1 MFKLRTFQLSTLLIF
16 LSFFGK
22 AQVDVIYHDLVWS
35 DEFSGTGAVDASK
48 WFHQT
53 QLPTGTSW
61 YNGEL
66 QHYTD
71 LLENSNT
78 TDGILNIVAKKK
90 SFTDQGITKNYTSA
104 RLNSKFPFTYG
115 RVDIRAKVPIDKGT
129 WPALWLL
136 GKNIQEPGGFYNQD
150 FGNTSWPA
158 CGEIDM
164 MEYGIFGNQPANFI
178 QSTLHTPSS
187 SGNSVNHGSTIADSN
202 IESNFHIYSLNWS
215 PNQISF
221 LLDGQVY
228 YTYNPSVKN
237 AQTWPFDKEQFLLLN
252 IAMGGVAGTIADSFS
267 ETSMQIDYVRVYQ
280 NITPDTESPTSFTA
294 NLGTIQNKSIELL
307 LNGQDNF
314 GTLNYKIT
322 YNGTTVNAN
331 GASGVVKS
339 VIINNLTPD
348 TTYTFEIS
356 ATDSTGNSAPNNPI
370 SLTAKTTNTIS
381 NSCSGESTEAIQ
393 GSFTAGYSYLFETT
407 GTDVKF
413 TFQLLDTDKT
423 GVIAYLWRETPF
435 QETPMTD
442 LGNKT
447 FTKTISGQT
456 VGSTIRYA
464 VKFAFAGG
472 LSVTKYFSYVVG
484 SNCGLGTSNISKDQV
499 KIYPNPVQNILHLD
513 FENNNNEV
521 SLLDVSGKIILTK
534 DCGKNTTI
542 DLSKNPQGVYYL
554 LIKNAVETKTVKVI
568 KK

>member
-1 MFKLRTFQLSTLLIF
+1 MFKIKTFTLSVLFIF
-16 LSFFGK
+16 VSFIGK

-35 DEFSGTGAVDASK
+35 DEFSGTGAVNDSK

-66 QHYTD
+66 QHYTN
-71 LLENSNT
+71 LLENSNI

-115 RVDIRAKVPIDKGT
+115 RVDIRAKVPVDKGT

-136 GKNIQEPGGFYNQD
+136 GKNVQEPGGFYNQD
-150 FGNTSWPA
+150 FGTSAWPA
-158 CGEIDM
+158 CGELDM
-164 MEYGIFGNQPANFI
+164 MEYGIFGGQPANYI
-178 QSTLHTPSS
+178 QSTIHTPSS

-202 IESNFHIYSLNWS
+202 IESNFHIYSMNWS

-237 AQTWPFDKEQFLLLN
+237 AQTWPFDKEQFLLMN
-252 IAMGGVAGTIADSFS
+252 IAMGGVAGAINSNFS
-267 ETSMQIDYVRVYQ
+267 ETTMQIDYVRIYQ
-280 NITPDTESPTSFTA
+280 NITPDTEAPTSFTA
-294 NLGTIQNKSIELL
+294 DLGTIQNKSVELL

-314 GTLNYKIT
+314 GTLNYKII
-322 YNGTTVNAN
+322 YNGQTINTN
-331 GASGVVKS
+331 GTSGVQKS

-348 TTYTFEIS
+348 TTYNFQIS
-356 ATDSTGNSAPNNPI
+356 ATDAAGNQAVNNPI
-370 SLTAKTTNTIS
+370 GLTAKTTNIAN
-381 NSCSGESTEAIQ
+381 NSCSGESTDATQ
-393 GSFTAGYSYLFETT
+393 GGFTSGYSYLFETT
-407 GTDVKF
+407 GTDVKIN
-413 TFQLLDTDKT
+413 FQLLDPDKT
-423 GVIAYLWRETPF
+423 DVIAYLWRETPF

-456 VGSTIRYA
+456 VGATIRYA

-472 LSVTKYFSYVVG
+472 LSVTKYYSYIVG
-484 SNCGLGTSNISKDQV
+484 SNCGLSTSNILKDQV
-499 KIYPNPVQNILHLD
+499 KIYPNPVKNILHLD
-513 FENNNNEV
+513 FVEEINNIA
-521 SLLDVSGKIILTK
+521 LLDESGKLILRK
-534 DCGKNTTI
+534 IVGKTAI
-542 DLSKNPQGVYYL
+542 LDLSKNLKGVYYL
-554 LIKNAVETKTVKVI
+554 EVKNSGKTNTLKVL
-568 KK
+568 KN